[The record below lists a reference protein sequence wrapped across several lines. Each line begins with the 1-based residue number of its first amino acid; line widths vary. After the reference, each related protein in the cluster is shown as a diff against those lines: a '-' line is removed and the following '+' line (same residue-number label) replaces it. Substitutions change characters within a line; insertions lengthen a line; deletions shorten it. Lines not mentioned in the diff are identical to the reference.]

1 MSDRYLTV
9 SLLNKYIKRKFTADP
24 YLGKIYLSGE
34 ISNFRLR
41 ARHQYFSLK
50 DENAKIDVVMFA
62 SDFNKIKFVPEE
74 GMKVLV
80 SGYVDVYEASGRYQF
95 YIKTMEPD
103 GVGALY
109 QAYEQLKRKLE
120 QEGLFSAPK
129 KVIPQFPQRI
139 AVITSPSGAVI
150 KDIITTTRR
159 RYPIAQIVLFPAE
172 VQGERAADSLVARL
186 KEVNLRGDF
195 DTIIIGRGG
204 GSIED
209 LWPFNEEKVARA
221 IFASAIPVI
230 SSVGHQTDTTI
241 ADLVADRRAA
251 TPTAAAE
258 LATPVL
264 EEVLIQIARNQQTL
278 FNIIH
283 MVLQQHLRNWQKI
296 QQSYIFKQPGRLYD
310 SYLQKVDYLDNSL
323 KQNFKHCLAQRK
335 TELISLLGRIQVA
348 SPQQQLEL
356 VTNKYNNLVTN
367 LGAEMNGYLKQRQD
381 QLQQAVTSLDMLS
394 PLKVLGRGY
403 TYVKKDDQVIKTVS
417 QLNVGEELSL
427 HFQDGAADVEVR
439 KIKGAEK

>member
-1 MSDRYLTV
+1 M
-9 SLLNKYIKRKFTADP
+9 
-24 YLGKIYLSGE
+24 
-34 ISNFRLR
+34 
-41 ARHQYFSLK
+41 
-50 DENAKIDVVMFA
+50 
-62 SDFNKIKFVPEE
+62 
-74 GMKVLV
+74 
-80 SGYVDVYEASGRYQF
+80 
-95 YIKTMEPD
+95 
-103 GVGALY
+103 
-109 QAYEQLKRKLE
+109 
-120 QEGLFSAPK
+120 FSAPK

-264 EEVLIQIARNQQTL
+264 EEVLIQIVRNQQTL

-335 TELISLLGRIQVA
+335 TELISLQGRIQAA

-356 VTNKYNNLVTN
+356 ATNKYNTLATN
-367 LGAEMNGYLKQRQD
+367 LGTGMNAYLKQHQD
-381 QLQQAVTSLDMLS
+381 RLYQAVTSLDMLS

-403 TYVKKDDQVIKTVS
+403 TYVKKDNQVIKTVS
-417 QLNVGEELSL
+417 QLNVGEKLSL
-427 HFQDGAADVEVR
+427 HFQDGSADVEVR